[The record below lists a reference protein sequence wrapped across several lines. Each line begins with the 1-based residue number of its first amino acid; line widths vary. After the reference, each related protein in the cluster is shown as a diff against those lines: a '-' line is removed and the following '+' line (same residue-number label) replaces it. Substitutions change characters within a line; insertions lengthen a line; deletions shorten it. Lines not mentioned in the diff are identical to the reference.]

1 MNIPADMES
10 RFAEFP
16 PELRELVIFEMQ
28 AGNAIV
34 AIANGDPAAPC
45 GAHIQLQQAVKPE
58 RRRSTNGVVFFE
70 RHCAKY
76 FGEFTTAERYFF
88 VIEPPRPSEPI
99 ADMDAIRAELVA
111 RERASDEARF
121 RDTYY

>member
-16 PELRELVIFEMQ
+16 PELRELVILELQ

-34 AIANGDPAAPC
+34 AIANGAPAPPC
-45 GAHIQLQQAVKPE
+45 GAYIQLQQAVKPE
-58 RRRSTNGVVFFE
+58 RRRSASGVVFFE
-70 RHCAKY
+70 RHCSKY

-88 VIEPPRPSEPI
+88 VIEPPRASEPI

-111 RERASDEARF
+111 RACF
-121 RDTYY
+121 R